1 MSPELIVPVTDATF
15 LNLDP
20 ERAVLEP
27 LGATVAPHQC
37 RNEDEVAAATAGAR
51 VVLAQFAPVTRRVL
65 AGLAPGATVVRYGIG
80 VDNIDLDA
88 ARELGVAVAN
98 VPDYCIDEVADHT
111 VAMLLML
118 LRKLPALEA
127 ELRGGGWGG
136 IAVARPMPALRRTTV
151 GFLGLGRIGRA
162 VLERLRPFGCS
173 FLAHDPALSAADA
186 AALGVTLADLATVL
200 READA
205 LTLHLPLTAQTRH
218 LLDAERLA
226 LMKPSAVVVN
236 TARGGLIDVEAL
248 VAALAAGTLG
258 GAALDVFEQ
267 EPLPADSPLRGAPRL
282 ALTPHM
288 SWYSDEAMG
297 RLQTLA
303 AEEAARALRGEPLR
317 CPVVRGPNS

>member
-1 MSPELIVPVTDATF
+1 MSAELIVPVTDATF
-15 LNLDP
+15 PNLDP

-27 LGATVAPHQC
+27 LGVRLAPHQC
-37 RNEDEVAAATAGAR
+37 RTEDETAAATAGAR

-80 VDNIDLDA
+80 VDNIDLVA
-88 ARELGVAVAN
+88 ARELGVAVAY

-111 VAMLLML
+111 AAMLLML

-136 IAVARPMPALRRTTV
+136 IAVARPMPALRSATV

-162 VLERLRPFGCS
+162 VLARLRPFGCT
-173 FLAHDPALSAADA
+173 FVAHDPALGPAEAAE
-186 AALGVTLADLATVL
+186 LGVTPADLADVL
-200 READA
+200 RQADA

-226 LMKPSAVVVN
+226 LLKPTAVVVN
-236 TARGGLIDVEAL
+236 TARGGLIDAD
-248 VAALAAGTLG
+248 ALAAALRAGALG
-258 GAALDVFEQ
+258 AAALDVFEH
-267 EPLPADSPLRGAPRL
+267 EPLAADSPLRAAPRL

-288 SWYSDEAMG
+288 SWYSDDAIG
-297 RLQTLA
+297 RLQRLA
-303 AEEAARALRGEPLR
+303 AEEAARAVRGEPLR
-317 CPVVRGPNS
+317 CPVRLS